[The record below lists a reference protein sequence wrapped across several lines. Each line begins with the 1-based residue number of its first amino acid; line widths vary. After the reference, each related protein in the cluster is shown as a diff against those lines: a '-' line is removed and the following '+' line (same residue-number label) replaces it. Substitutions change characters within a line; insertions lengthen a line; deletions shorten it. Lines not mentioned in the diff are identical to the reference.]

1 MVALLIV
8 VIIGPGIMMKY
19 YESKT
24 AEDLSWQENEQQT
37 ITNYKESLTN
47 EELTVEDK
55 KNISKS
61 KLPLLNIV

>member
-55 KNISKS
+55 KIFRRANC
-61 KLPLLNIV
+61 PC